1 MVRREESSRPKL
13 WARRSTSGCRRLD
26 RTVLN
31 LKAALNVLLA
41 ILKGKDKRRGVG
53 NKGSDGLEK
62 GLAVKSVRMRRNR
75 GESIREKLDCLR
87 HAGFSAAVVT
97 LRESAINSTLRIDK
111 QVKSRQQRA
120 LNVDVDVDVVRV
132 VFVTLSKV
140 HMALPVVHSHASI
153 RGRKS

>member
-1 MVRREESSRPKL
+1 MVNLEERK
-13 WARRSTSGCRRLD
+13 
-26 RTVLN
+26 V
-31 LKAALNVLLA
+31 
-41 ILKGKDKRRGVG
+41 
-53 NKGSDGLEK
+53 
-62 GLAVKSVRMRRNR
+62 
-75 GESIREKLDCLR
+75 DCLR
-87 HAGFSAAVVT
+87 HGRLSAAVMT

-120 LNVDVDVDVVRV
+120 LSVDVDVVRV

>member
-1 MVRREESSRPKL
+1 MVNLEES
-13 WARRSTSGCRRLD
+13 
-26 RTVLN
+26 
-31 LKAALNVLLA
+31 
-41 ILKGKDKRRGVG
+41 
-53 NKGSDGLEK
+53 
-62 GLAVKSVRMRRNR
+62 
-75 GESIREKLDCLR
+75 KLDCLR
-87 HAGFSAAVVT
+87 NGGLSAAVVT

-120 LNVDVDVDVVRV
+120 LSVDVGRGTWDVDVDVVRV

>member
-1 MVRREESSRPKL
+1 MVNLEES
-13 WARRSTSGCRRLD
+13 
-26 RTVLN
+26 
-31 LKAALNVLLA
+31 
-41 ILKGKDKRRGVG
+41 
-53 NKGSDGLEK
+53 
-62 GLAVKSVRMRRNR
+62 
-75 GESIREKLDCLR
+75 KLDCLR
-87 HAGFSAAVVT
+87 HGRLSAAVVT

-120 LNVDVDVDVVRV
+120 LSVDVDVDVVRV